1 MASPARNSP
10 NNPPD
15 NVKSEDRGEDIQEHS
30 NFEQNRRGGGRGR
43 RRGGGPPFQR
53 FNNPRGRRGF
63 GRSGPGGPPRR
74 LDDSGGPEQ
83 EPEIHKESR
92 FQDKLMDKLS
102 QISGPA
108 VDLPPLDIIEKKF
121 SGRNRLYIGNLSPD
135 ITEADLQ
142 DLLGKCG
149 EFAELFVNKEK
160 NFAFVK
166 FDYYASCERAKREL
180 DGQVLKG
187 KNLKIRFAPNN
198 ASIKVKNLAN
208 FVSNEL
214 LNYAF
219 GVFGEVERAIVCV
232 DERGKPTGEGIVEFA
247 RKGYALHAI
256 RKCTERCFFL
266 TESLR
271 PVVVEP
277 YEYTNDTDGF
287 PEKYLPKRN
296 PEYLKARSKGPRL
309 AEMSSFEHEYGL
321 RWKQLLDLFAQKE
334 EGLKK
339 ELQMEMEKLEAQMEY
354 ARYEHETEMLREELR
369 ARELDRERQKQEWE
383 MKERQVEEQRRRNEE
398 QIRRQEESLQ
408 ARMIHHDE
416 EMRRRQQENNLFMQA
431 HQLHNIL
438 DEQEQAFQKPERFES
453 GMDGRDGYGDTKDED
468 GNMGQP
474 SNSFRRDRWITD
486 RRDDFMPKRRRF

>member
-1 MASPARNSP
+1 M
-10 NNPPD
+10 
-15 NVKSEDRGEDIQEHS
+15 
-30 NFEQNRRGGGRGR
+30 
-43 RRGGGPPFQR
+43 
-53 FNNPRGRRGF
+53 
-63 GRSGPGGPPRR
+63 
-74 LDDSGGPEQ
+74 
-83 EPEIHKESR
+83 
-92 FQDKLMDKLS
+92 
-102 QISGPA
+102 
-108 VDLPPLDIIEKKF
+108 
-121 SGRNRLYIGNLSPD
+121 
-135 ITEADLQ
+135 
-142 DLLGKCG
+142 
-149 EFAELFVNKEK
+149 
-160 NFAFVK
+160 
-166 FDYYASCERAKREL
+166 
-180 DGQVLKG
+180 
-187 KNLKIRFAPNN
+187 
-198 ASIKVKNLAN
+198 
-208 FVSNEL
+208 
-214 LNYAF
+214 
-219 GVFGEVERAIVCV
+219 ERAIVCV